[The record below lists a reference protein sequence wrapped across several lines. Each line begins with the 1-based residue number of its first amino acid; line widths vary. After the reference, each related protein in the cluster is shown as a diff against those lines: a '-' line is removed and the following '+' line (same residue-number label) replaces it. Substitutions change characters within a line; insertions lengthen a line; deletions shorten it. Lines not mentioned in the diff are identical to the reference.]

1 MKKALLAV
9 ALLLLGLEAATR
21 FVLFPQSKDYVR
33 FAGYD
38 AQASQLHE
46 AQALRIAVLGNSAAE
61 EGIDEALL
69 EQSLTASL
77 GRPVQVGMFL
87 ADGSEIVTWH
97 AMANR
102 YFWSRDAAPDVVL
115 VNWFDSLAD
124 RPSFEY
130 VRIGN
135 FFASPAEWGYYMREQ
150 LHTLPERME
159 FLLSSVWATYGARDR
174 MRDRVLEM
182 LVPDYEGLLAATHAS
197 PVPAG
202 DAAGEAGAGEADSG
216 EADSGEAAAARPGG
230 SVARFTALTR
240 LVEAAGTHDASVL
253 LVAFP
258 LRTQRYSI
266 DPAVQAMHARGELGV
281 VDLRATAGLSPASY
295 RDGIHLLAPGRLIY
309 TRALAAALDA
319 PLRAR

>member
-21 FVLFPQSKDYVR
+21 LVLFPQSKDYVR

-38 AQASQLHE
+38 AQASRLHE
-46 AQALRIAVLGNSAAE
+46 ARALRIAVVGNSAAE

-69 EQSLTASL
+69 ERSLTTSL
-77 GRPVQVGMFL
+77 GRPVEVGMFL

-102 YFWSRDAAPDVVL
+102 YFWSRDAAPDVVV
-115 VNWFDSLAD
+115 VNWFESLAD
-124 RPSFEY
+124 RPAFEY

-135 FFASPAEWGYYMREQ
+135 FFASPGEWGYYLRDQ

-174 MRDRVLEM
+174 FRDRVLEM
-182 LVPDYEGLLAATHAS
+182 LVPDYEGLLEATHES

-202 DAAGEAGAGEADSG
+202 AAEGQAEGGDGAGAGVD
-216 EADSGEAAAARPGG
+216 AARY
-230 SVARFTALTR
+230 TALTR
-240 LVEAAGTHDASVL
+240 LVGAAQAHGASVL

-258 LRTQRYSI
+258 LRTQRYPI
-266 DPAVQAMHARGELGV
+266 EPAVLEMQARGELHV

-295 RDGIHLLAPGRLIY
+295 RDGIHLLAPGRLTY

>member
-130 VRIGN
+130 VRIGS
-135 FFASPAEWGYYMREQ
+135 FFASPAEWGYYLREQ

-174 MRDRVLEM
+174 IRDRVLGM

-202 DAAGEAGAGEADSG
+202 DAAGEAGPGGAGAGEAGSG
-216 EADSGEAAAARPGG
+216 EVAAARLG
-230 SVARFTALTR
+230 SNVARYTALMR
-240 LVEAAGTHDASVL
+240 LADAARAHDASVL

-266 DPAVQAMHARGELGV
+266 DPVVEAMHARGELGI
-281 VDLRATAGLSPASY
+281 VDLRATADLSPASY